1 MMANSE
7 SINELASALI
17 KAQAEFS
24 VVPKDSVNPFFKST
38 YAALPDV
45 MASVIPVLNRHGLG
59 VSQFVSDDNT
69 LTTYLLHESGQF
81 ISHTANLNLAK
92 ADPQGAGSAITYMRR
107 YALMACLG
115 VVADVD
121 DDGNSASPSASQ
133 SYSAPSLSSKVAS
146 AASRPAGGGSKSSSE
161 QQQKAIWAIT
171 HKALGWDDA
180 QMFSTIEGLI
190 GRSVNKLTELTMDDA
205 KLVIEH
211 IKALQEQQ

>member
-1 MMANSE
+1 M
-7 SINELASALI
+7 
-17 KAQAEFS
+17 
-24 VVPKDSVNPFFKST
+24 
-38 YAALPDV
+38 
-45 MASVIPVLNRHGLG
+45 
-59 VSQFVSDDNT
+59 
-69 LTTYLLHESGQF
+69 
-81 ISHTANLNLAK
+81 NLAK